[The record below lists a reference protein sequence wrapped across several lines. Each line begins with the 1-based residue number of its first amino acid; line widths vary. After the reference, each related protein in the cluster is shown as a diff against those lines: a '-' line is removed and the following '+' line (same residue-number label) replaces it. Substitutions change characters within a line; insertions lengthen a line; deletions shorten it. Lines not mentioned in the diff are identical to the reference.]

1 MKLLLDKNTQLLE
14 GDDPDLK
21 TSIGS
26 GVLAMPEGRD
36 VRDVTADFFKGLC
49 FFTMKNL
56 KKDYPS
62 KVIELTPVKYWFTMP
77 AIWSDEAQIKTLEAA
92 RKGGFASRKGDEV
105 CMISEP
111 EATLSSSDNVAYGD
125 EIEVNICFTEVQRFF
140 CQKLKWR
147 SRARES

>member
-21 TSIGS
+21 SSIES
-26 GVLAMPEGRD
+26 GVFAMPEGRD
-36 VRDVTADFFKGLC
+36 VRDVTADFFKELY

-62 KVIELTPVKYWFTMP
+62 KVIDLTPIKYWFTMP

-92 RKGGFASRKGDEV
+92 RRGGFASRKGDEV
-105 CMISEP
+105 CMIPEP
-111 EATLSSSDNVAYGD
+111 EAAALATLGGSDNVAYGD
-125 EIEVNICFTEVQRFF
+125 EIEVNMCLWKCRIFV
-140 CQKLKWR
+140 KAKVV
-147 SRARES
+147 